1 MISRPRLS
9 RQTSLCVAGCCTCPE
24 KALPP
29 SASVIVNTLHVD
41 VVLRD
46 AAVLQYTARVPDT
59 HCGEH
64 RQGLSSRPPG
74 SESCKHSAKL
84 RIQVPVDCKSHRN
97 AEGGRD
103 DGWCPAFLTDPFR
116 LHLRGIYAIEWHAKQ
131 FRGAGELFKVCL
143 RFGKSAF
150 L

>member
-9 RQTSLCVAGCCTCPE
+9 RQTSPCVAGCCTCPE

-59 HCGEH
+59 
-64 RQGLSSRPPG
+64 
-74 SESCKHSAKL
+74 
-84 RIQVPVDCKSHRN
+84 
-97 AEGGRD
+97 
-103 DGWCPAFLTDPFR
+103 
-116 LHLRGIYAIEWHAKQ
+116 LRGASP
-131 FRGAGELFKVCL
+131 GALFAPARRRILQTFSEITDSSSGGLQITPERRRRPRRWLVSGVL
-143 RFGKSAF
+143 DRPFSVTSARNICHRMACETVPWSR
-150 L
+150 